1 MSLVL
6 HNDPNS
12 QNLLSPG
19 GMEGAN
25 DLLEVEL
32 GLEPLVD
39 PGDDDDG
46 NNVRA
51 PCLSTIALPKVVIS
65 LLTPNS
71 RRSAP

>member
-6 HNDPNS
+6 HNDPNN
-12 QNLLSPG
+12 QNLFSPG

-25 DLLEVEL
+25 GLLEL

-51 PCLSTIALPKVVIS
+51 PCLSNSTIAPPRVVIS
-65 LLTPNS
+65 LLPPNS